1 MVTGAG
7 SGIGRAYAR
16 MLVALGASIIM
27 SEHVPLTSPQA
38 RDELNQDPL
47 PRRPEPSACGGSSP
61 ASRSFVLPALRA
73 LHLDP
78 ECGPQPRSTGRQ
90 RGQITQKIHGSHLYG
105 SRSQIRGMGKRIRT
119 ADIAP

>member
-1 MVTGAG
+1 MLVTGAG

-27 SEHVPLTSPQA
+27 PEHVPLTSPEA

-47 PRRPEPSACGGSSP
+47 PRRSEQSAWGGSSP
-61 ASRSFVLPALRA
+61 ASRSFILPALRA

-78 ECGPQPRSTGRQ
+78 EYRPQPRSTGRQ
-90 RGQITQKIHGSHLYG
+90 REQIRQKIHDH
-105 SRSQIRGMGKRIRT
+105 R
-119 ADIAP
+119 